1 MDGTCRGTQA
11 ILNYGAKVFVELD
24 ALSNASLFDGDR
36 HGGTRSAERI
46 KNSLTGKAEHS
57 DQATGKLAGKHGM
70 VPALSL
76 PGYGPVRREVLAPFF
91 DRHGA
96 ERFLIGRAARSLSGL
111 LEHQDELVVNFQNA
125 VAGVRVGPH
134 QCAPAA
140 CVCIG
145 HLLPDDGAHVVGA
158 EGRHLSDDIAA
169 YGQDS
174 VSPMIFGPQKLIADI
189 DAHPATRQQAVV
201 AVVPDLVEIVEVR
214 FV

>member
-1 MDGTCRGTQA
+1 MDGPRRRTQA

-36 HGGTRSAERI
+36 HCGPRTAERI

-76 PGYGPVRREVLAPFF
+76 PRYGPVRREVLAPFF

-96 ERFLIGRAARSLSGL
+96 ECFLIGRTAWGLSGL

-125 VAGVRVGPH
+125 VAGMRVGPH

-140 CVCIG
+140 CVGIG
-145 HLLPDDGAHVVGA
+145 HFLPDDGTHVVGA

-169 YGQDS
+169 YGQDP
-174 VSPMIFGPQKLIADI
+174 VSTMVFGPQKLVADI
-189 DAHPATRQQAVV
+189 DAHPATRQQAFV
-201 AVVPDLVEIVEVR
+201 AVAPDSVEIVEVR